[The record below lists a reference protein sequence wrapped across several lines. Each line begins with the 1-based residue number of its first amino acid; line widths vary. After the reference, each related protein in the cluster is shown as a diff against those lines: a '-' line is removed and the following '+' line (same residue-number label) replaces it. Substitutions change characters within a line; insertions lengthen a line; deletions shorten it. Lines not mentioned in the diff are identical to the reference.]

1 MMVFRPTFMLLSVA
15 SRVAYN
21 YAALMSHFTSR
32 ADFTKYPLDR
42 LLQQSSVS
50 KIAFLR
56 HGNTA
61 PSLTVDFDRVL
72 TPLGKSQSM
81 DAGKKFGKQL
91 CWPLHHNIYSS
102 PAPRACE
109 TAKLFLASTK
119 QAFSGPV
126 FTGSMKDNHEIK
138 CIQKLYDGTMQPEG
152 SELFKKHGYAPL
164 GQYLKDEDDT
174 IVAQKILGD
183 YAYDVVDVIRKEFEY
198 ATRNHSERGT
208 TLLIVGHAIYLPAAA
223 LGMALETNICSYQR
237 LDDANQNKNIDLLM
251 DTNTKE
257 AEGYLL
263 NIEQKSVTL
272 LCRD

>member
-1 MMVFRPTFMLLSVA
+1 MMVSRPTFMLLSVA
-15 SRVAYN
+15 SRLTYS
-21 YAALMSHFTSR
+21 YAALTSHFTSR

-61 PSLTVDFDRVL
+61 PSSVDFDRVL
-72 TPLGKSQSM
+72 TPLGKSQSI
-81 DAGKKFGKQL
+81 DAGIKFGKQL
-91 CWPLHHNIYSS
+91 CWPLHHMIYSS

-119 QAFSGPV
+119 QSFSGPV
-126 FTGSMKDNHEIK
+126 FTGSRKDNHEIK
-138 CIQKLYDGTMQPEG
+138 CIPKLYDGTMQPEG

-164 GQYLKDEDDT
+164 KQYLKDEDDT
-174 IVAQKILGD
+174 IVAQKIFGD

-198 ATRNHSERGT
+198 ATRNHSETGT

-223 LGMALETNICSYQR
+223 LGMALETNICSYKS
-237 LDDANQNKNIDLLM
+237 LDNDKPNKNIDLLM

-272 LCRD
+272 LCRE